1 MIGKNK
7 IKLIKSLAHKKFRLK
22 EQSFLAEGDKIISE
36 ILNSEITIN
45 ELFATPEFLSLH
57 KNNFKK
63 VKIVTEVNAGEI
75 KKASLLKQPQSSLA
89 VCSLPPQTGMPA
101 QLGGVSLFLDG
112 IQDPGNLGT
121 IIRTCDWFGIRHL
134 FCSPDTAD
142 IFNPKVIQAT
152 MGSFLRVNTVYTPF
166 KLILPHLQKNKIPVY
181 GTFLKGKP
189 VYTANLSDN
198 ALIVL
203 GNESRGIRREVAGKI
218 GNKINIPSFGMAESL
233 NVAVSA
239 GIICNEFSRR
249 KFFTQSEK

>member
-1 MIGKNK
+1 M
-7 IKLIKSLAHKKFRLK
+7 
-22 EQSFLAEGDKIISE
+22 
-36 ILNSEITIN
+36 
-45 ELFATPEFLSLH
+45 
-57 KNNFKK
+57 
-63 VKIVTEVNAGEI
+63 
-75 KKASLLKQPQSSLA
+75 
-89 VCSLPPQTGMPA
+89 CSLPPQTGMPA